1 MRTIRSKKVRPYV
14 FVFLFAC
21 GARTELGAPTLGDAS
36 VPDDVHVVD
45 AHPMDVHQI
54 DVVNP
59 CVFPDITASIMTTAD
74 DAFVLYVND
83 QAVGQNQ
90 DWTQAQAYTVTIHRD
105 PGMRNTIAMQ
115 GTNLQNTTGR
125 DRGVLL
131 DMRFTTEAGEQTIV
145 TDAKWRLA
153 TSVSGNWY
161 ATSFDD
167 SGWKNATSEGPY
179 PEGPWG
185 NVFHTQSSAEWLWS
199 YDSNQPAN
207 AKVVTETVYVRRDFF
222 LDASG
227 HVVDA
232 ASVCD

>member
-1 MRTIRSKKVRPYV
+1 VRPFV
-14 FVFLFAC
+14 FVFLLAC
-21 GARTELGAPTLGDAS
+21 GARTELGAPSIGDAS
-36 VPDDVHVVD
+36 VVPDVHVVD
-45 AHPMDVHQI
+45 ANIVDVHQV
-54 DVVNP
+54 DVGNP
-59 CVFPDITASIMTTAD
+59 CVFPDITATIVTTAD
-74 DAFVLYVND
+74 DAFTLYVND
-83 QAVGQNQ
+83 QVAGTNQN
-90 DWTQAQAYTVTIHRD
+90 WTQAQSYSVAIHRD

-131 DMRFTTEAGEQTIV
+131 DMRFTTEAGTQTIV

-153 TSVSGNWY
+153 TTVPGNWY
-161 ATSFDD
+161 ETAFDD
-167 SGWKNATSEGPY
+167 SGWKSAVSEGAY

-185 NVFHTQSSAEWLWS
+185 NVLGTSSSAEWLWS

-207 AKVVTETVYVRRDFF
+207 AKVVTETVYFRRDFF
-222 LDASG
+222 IDASG